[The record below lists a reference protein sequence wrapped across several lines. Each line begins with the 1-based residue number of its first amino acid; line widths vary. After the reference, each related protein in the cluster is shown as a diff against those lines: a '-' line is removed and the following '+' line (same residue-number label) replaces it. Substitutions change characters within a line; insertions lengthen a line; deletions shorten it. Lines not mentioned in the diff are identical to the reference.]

1 MLRSKT
7 VLLKKEN
14 PMKYKNVALFFVIAS
29 LFLLFV
35 PQKAVS
41 EAAGTIVKLTV
52 PNLPS
57 GN

>member
-1 MLRSKT
+1 
-7 VLLKKEN
+7 
-14 PMKYKNVALFFVIAS
+14 MKYKNVALFFVIAS

-41 EAAGTIVKLTV
+41 EAAGTTVKLRV

-57 GN
+57 GD